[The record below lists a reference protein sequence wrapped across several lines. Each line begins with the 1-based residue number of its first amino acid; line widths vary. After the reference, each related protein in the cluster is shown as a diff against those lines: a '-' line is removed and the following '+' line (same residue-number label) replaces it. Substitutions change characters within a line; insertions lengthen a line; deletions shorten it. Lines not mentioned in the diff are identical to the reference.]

1 MNYNNKAIV
10 DAFSCKSAGKLL
22 KDTYLQRSKKERSY
36 R

>member
-10 DAFSCKSAGKLL
+10 DAFSCKSAGKLH